1 MERFYGPL
9 DNAEIDASID
19 VQNRVAN
26 GIKSPAVLV
35 PNGKKR
41 KKRASARIV
50 VPEPP
55 SRQFDPVAERLE
67 DLWIGFRQRI
77 AKEFDEESW
86 LLLRHGWSLLG
97 KLFKNPISE
106 RWGKQI
112 CLN

>member
-67 DLWIGFRQRI
+67 DLWIGFLQVVKRSLKAQKR
-77 AKEFDEESW
+77 S
-86 LLLRHGWSLLG
+86 RHFS
-97 KLFKNPISE
+97 
-106 RWGKQI
+106 
-112 CLN
+112 